1 VAAIGE
7 ISQIIQR
14 INDYQVTIASAVE
27 EQTATTAEMSRSIG
41 EAAGGSSTIAVNING
56 VATSAEAT
64 SSTLVEADAA
74 VAQLSRLAD
83 DLRSVADR
91 FRV

>member
-1 VAAIGE
+1 
-7 ISQIIQR
+7 
-14 INDYQVTIASAVE
+14 VE
-27 EQTATTAEMSRSIG
+27 EQTATTAEMGRSIG
-41 EAAGGSSTIAVNING
+41 EAAGGSSTIAANING